1 MTADEGTFSAG
12 IPQAHR
18 LETFWRDEC

>member
-18 LETFWRDEC
+18 LETFWRDER